1 MSSVLITSKDGH
13 VLIDGGLTQTA
24 PQIAANIAKLGFRL
38 EDVKLIVNSHT
49 HYDHAGGIA
58 ALQRA
63 SGAQVAAS
71 PAAKRA
77 LEGGGPTE
85 DDPQFAFGPE
95 HNNFPAV
102 ANVRAIKDGETLR
115 VGDLAI
121 TVHFTPGHTPGGTSW
136 SWQTCEGD
144 TCQNMVYADS
154 LNSVSAPGFK
164 FSADAQRVKNFE
176 RSIDTVAGLKC
187 DILLTPHPEAFD
199 LDAKVGKPRSR
210 PEGQS
215 ILRSERLQGVRRG
228 CTRAPGE
235 AGQGRAPTTL
245 NYLNM
250 SAFTIS
256 RLLAIDARDL
266 KGLCDVL
273 IDCVEGG
280 ASVNFMWPMT
290 REKAEKFW
298 RGVADGLMRG
308 DRALAHRAGFRGDIM
323 GTAQAVW
330 APQENQPHRADI
342 AKMLVHRR
350 GRRLG
355 VGPRCCARGRKVARS
370 NPEDTAGARHCERR
384 RRTPV

>member
-1 MSSVLITSKDGH
+1 MTHLIRPVWPLITALLAIPAATAELLPDPPHHCEYCDGWSRSREPIHIYGNTWFVGGGVSSVLITSKDGH

-24 PQIAANIAKLGFRL
+24 PQIAANIVKLGFRL
-38 EDVKLIVNSHT
+38 EDVKLIVNSHM

-63 SGAQVAAS
+63 SGAEVAAS

-77 LEGGGPTE
+77 LERGGPTE

-164 FSADAQRVKNFE
+164 FTGDANRVKNFE
-176 RSIDTVAGLKC
+176 KSIDTVAGLKC

-199 LDAKVGKPRSR
+199 LDAKVASR
-210 PEGQS
+210 
-215 ILRSERLQGVRRG
+215 
-228 CTRAPGE
+228 
-235 AGQGRAPTTL
+235 
-245 NYLNM
+245 
-250 SAFTIS
+250 
-256 RLLAIDARDL
+256 AR
-266 KGLCDVL
+266 
-273 IDCVEGG
+273 E
-280 ASVNFMWPMT
+280 S
-290 REKAEKFW
+290 KA
-298 RGVADGLMRG
+298 
-308 DRALAHRAGFRGDIM
+308 
-323 GTAQAVW
+323 
-330 APQENQPHRADI
+330 
-342 AKMLVHRR
+342 
-350 GRRLG
+350 
-355 VGPRCCARGRKVARS
+355 
-370 NPEDTAGARHCERR
+370 NPFFDQNACKAYAAGARERLAKR
-384 RRTPV
+384 VKDELPPH